1 MPDRV
6 SPARGPLI
14 EREGLRPATAA
25 KMASLWQR
33 PSSDGDASQARR
45 QFLNSE
51 EISREHLFR
60 RTCQERVL
68 TSATRTRM
76 ALNGAV
82 PVTRRRAVGPRKR
95 DNVWPSGHDH
105 LGETN
110 MTMMLGCRP
119 RLAVVIERVSA
130 DSLRKTGIFAVE
142 AGDFRRFPP
151 QVGKAGAQRRKRM
164 PKKPG
169 FPAHSHVSREA
180 WAKESNLAMAIS
192 KSDALA
198 CSRGATEP
206 HLIRTHKHLETFEF
220 REPYQIGG
228 VQSSG
233 EK

>member
-1 MPDRV
+1 MPSQPPLIIRHPRPASVIAMPQADAGPSV
-6 SPARGPLI
+6 SGEGSII

-82 PVTRRRAVGPRKR
+82 PVTRRRAVGPRKQ

-110 MTMMLGCRP
+110 MTMMLAINASR
-119 RLAVVIERVSA
+119 AH
-130 DSLRKTGIFAVE
+130 
-142 AGDFRRFPP
+142 AGN
-151 QVGKAGAQRRKRM
+151 RM
-164 PKKPG
+164 PPSAG
-169 FPAHSHVSREA
+169 SR
-180 WAKESNLAMAIS
+180 
-192 KSDALA
+192 
-198 CSRGATEP
+198 
-206 HLIRTHKHLETFEF
+206 
-220 REPYQIGG
+220 
-228 VQSSG
+228 
-233 EK
+233 